1 MTLESI
7 LLLAAAGLTLGVVAL
22 HSLAGERRLIRPLL
36 ASSALPDLGHGLW
49 YTRTLIRAA
58 WHVTSLA
65 WLGLA
70 AVMLTAALQPALAA
84 PVWILPVALTF
95 GLSGLVSLVASK
107 GRHPG
112 WLGLLPISALL
123 VGAALV

>member
-1 MTLESI
+1 MTLQSI
-7 LLLAAAGLTLGVVAL
+7 LLMAAAGLTLGVVAL

-49 YTRTLIRAA
+49 YTRALIRAA

-70 AVMLTAALQPALAA
+70 SAMLAAALRPAVAA
-84 PVWILPVALTF
+84 PAWVLPVALTF
-95 GLSGLVSLVASK
+95 GFSGLVSLVASK

-123 VGAALV
+123 ACAALV